1 MWVTFNM
8 VIYGIALLGFCTLIG
23 LIAGKLLGSLFGID
37 ANVGGIGIAMFLLM
51 YLSSSFN
58 TFFKIG
64 DITEKGITFWSMI
77 YIPIV
82 VAMAAKQNVVGAI
95 DGGFM
100 ALLAGIVVV
109 VVSFIFIPIITNF
122 DKNK

>member
-1 MWVTFNM
+1 M
-8 VIYGIALLGFCTLIG
+8 VIYGIALLGICPLIG
-23 LIAGKLLGSLFGID
+23 LIAGMLLVSLFGID

-64 DITEKGITFWSMI
+64 DITEKGITFWSMM

-82 VAMAAKQNVVGAI
+82 VTIAAQQNVVGAI
-95 DGGFM
+95 AGGVM
-100 ALLAGIVVV
+100 AIVAGVVV
-109 VVSFIFIPIITNF
+109 VVG
-122 DKNK
+122 